1 LNVINNIMIY
11 TTINYS
17 EGNKK
22 NLGYKSVEIHFG
34 KDEKKFFDTGNFV
47 KDWWDRTKFIIQ
59 ELLEDGD
66 VFVHSSSVDHFI
78 MDGAPYDS
86 AYLHVVD
93 EKPVL
98 KYVDMTD
105 PDYLFTQADIFEKGT
120 EMFVPEGTKPT
131 WEELKEICK

>member
-1 LNVINNIMIY
+1 MIY

-17 EGNKK
+17 EGGGQQPLN
-22 NLGYKSVEIHFG
+22 YKSVEIHFG
-34 KDEKKFFDTGNFV
+34 NKEKKFFDTGDFV
-47 KDWWDRTKFIIQ
+47 KDWWDRTKYIIQ
-59 ELLEDGD
+59 ELLDSGD
-66 VFVHSSSVDHFI
+66 VFINSSSVDHFI

-98 KYVDMTD
+98 KYVDTTD
-105 PDYLFTQADIFEKGT
+105 PDYLFTQADIFEHGT